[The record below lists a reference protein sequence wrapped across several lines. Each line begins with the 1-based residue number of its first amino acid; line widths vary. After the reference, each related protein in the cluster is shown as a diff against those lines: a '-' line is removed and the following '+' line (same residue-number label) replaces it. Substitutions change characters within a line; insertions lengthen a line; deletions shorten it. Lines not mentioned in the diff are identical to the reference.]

1 MYDGTPASLRKL
13 TTAAECSLKRLE
25 PHRRKRLE
33 RVKEVVGFNYSDD
46 GAVDKVPINME
57 DLATRVFAREL
68 MAKNPHVLVS
78 CPHPHLKYQKLKLKL
93 SVNHEI
99 RRLKLH
105 KVLNRA
111 VVDAFF
117 GIGIIKSGLADDEGT
132 NGVGIPFV
140 DQVDLDDFVVD
151 MDARSWTEIRYI
163 GNKYRMALSVA
174 LKNPAFNEKA
184 REHLQATV
192 NARYSDPSDNTAA
205 EVGAGFKNSYDDSYE
220 PWVELWD
227 LYLPREK
234 KLLTVAADEMNH
246 EHGPLME
253 VDWKGPKNGPYFTLG
268 FFDVPANLMPLPP
281 LANLHDLH
289 LLINALMRKAGR
301 QAERQKTVTMVPVG
315 NVGDGQKIVDS
326 SDGDTITQQQPGQVT
341 QAKFGGA
348 DPTTVSLIAQ
358 LQGIFSYMAG
368 NLDTA
373 GGLAPQAE
381 TLGQEQM
388 LAAGTSKTVADMK
401 DRVYD
406 WTRDIVESIGYW
418 LWNDPLTEQQLY
430 HSPEGFQDIQ
440 IPVMFTPE
448 DRTEDFINFDIKIE
462 PFSLQQQTPA
472 NQLQTIMQYLQQ
484 IVFPALPML
493 QQSGG
498 SLNFAK
504 LSRIVAELSNCEYI
518 NEILEF
524 GIPPETVG
532 PMGRPGEGA
541 SKPAFTQRTERRINQ
556 PGASKSGRDQQF
568 IQSMMQGASQ
578 QQQQPQAA
586 GVAA

>member
-33 RVKEVVGFNYSDD
+33 RIKEVVGFNYSDD

-68 MAKNPHVLVS
+68 MAKNPNVLVS
-78 CPHPHLKYQKLKLKL
+78 CPYPDLRYQKLKLKL
-93 SVNHEI
+93 SVNQEI
-99 RRLKLH
+99 RRLQLQ
-105 KVLNRA
+105 KVLNRG

-117 GIGIIKSGLADDEGT
+117 GIGIIKVGLADDEGT

-140 DQVDLDDFVVD
+140 DLVDLDDFVVD
-151 MDARSWTEIRYI
+151 MDARSWNEVRYI
-163 GNKYRMALSVA
+163 GNKYRMPLSVA

-184 REHLQATV
+184 REQLQATA
-192 NARYSDPSDNTAA
+192 NERYTDPADGTAA
-205 EVGAGFKNSYDDSYE
+205 EVGTGYRSSYEDSYE

-234 KLLTVAADEMNH
+234 KLITVAADEMNH
-246 EHGPLME
+246 ENGPLME
-253 VDWKGPKNGPYFTLG
+253 IAWKGQKNGPYFTLG

-301 QAERQKTVTMVPVG
+301 QAERQKTITMVPAG

-326 SDGDTITQQQPGQVT
+326 SDGDTITQQQPGQVS

-401 DRVYD
+401 DRVYT
-406 WTRDIVESIGYW
+406 WTKEIVEAIAYW
-418 LWNDPLTEQQLY
+418 IWTDPLTEQQLY
-430 HSPEGFQDIQ
+430 YSPQGYPDIQ
-440 IPVMFTPE
+440 VPVMFSPE
-448 DRTEDFINFDIKIE
+448 DRTADFLNFDIKIE

-498 SLNFAK
+498 MLNFAK

-524 GIPPETVG
+524 GIPPEIIG
-532 PMGRPGEGA
+532 PVGRPDGA
-541 SKPAFTQRTERRINQ
+541 AKPAVTQRTERRINQ
-556 PGASKSGRDQQF
+556 PGASKAGRDQQF
-568 IQSMMQGASQ
+568 IQSMMQGAAA
-578 QQQQPQAA
+578 QQQPNPM